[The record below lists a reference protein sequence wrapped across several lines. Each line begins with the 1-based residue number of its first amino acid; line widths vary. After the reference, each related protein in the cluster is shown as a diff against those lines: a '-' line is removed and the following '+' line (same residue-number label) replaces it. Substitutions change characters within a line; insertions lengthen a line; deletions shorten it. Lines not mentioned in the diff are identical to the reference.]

1 MFQHALFMHPSA
13 LLPMSTKHQHIFYL
27 FKLAHPERERRAAF
41 FFFFSQCLSLSLSSG
56 IVGQSAKHSRFGC
69 NHLQLK
75 FNEMETDTEFF
86 FFFSF
91 RGRRSNAPKHTLPS
105 TPPGAVSIGSFWS
118 VCLTASCF
126 FLKAA
131 LCPPPKKKS
140 RPDPHTCTPRSCAHI
155 PAHARQHAAHDLP
168 PPPPPLPAPASVV
181 KSSTVYRLDFYS
193 ETAADRRKRSLNKN
207 LFSSIKKQGAI
218 CSSAGGGESRKQR
231 VLN

>member
-1 MFQHALFMHPSA
+1 MRQSCSLKTLKSWTHNKDQMFQHALFMHPSA

-118 VCLTASCF
+118 ACLTASCF
-126 FLKAA
+126 F
-131 LCPPPKKKS
+131 
-140 RPDPHTCTPRSCAHI
+140 
-155 PAHARQHAAHDLP
+155 
-168 PPPPPLPAPASVV
+168 
-181 KSSTVYRLDFYS
+181 F
-193 ETAADRRKRSLNKN
+193 
-207 LFSSIKKQGAI
+207 
-218 CSSAGGGESRKQR
+218 
-231 VLN
+231 

>member
-86 FFFSF
+86 FFFF
-91 RGRRSNAPKHTLPS
+91 PFAVDARTHQTHPPLPAARRRIDRLVLECVFNGVL
-105 TPPGAVSIGSFWS
+105 
-118 VCLTASCF
+118 F
-126 FLKAA
+126 FFKRLLYA
-131 LCPPPKKKS
+131 PPPPQKKKS

-168 PPPPPLPAPASVV
+168 PPLLLLPRQPL
-181 KSSTVYRLDFYS
+181 L
-193 ETAADRRKRSLNKN
+193 LNHQQYIARIFT
-207 LFSSIKKQGAI
+207 LKQPQT
-218 CSSAGGGESRKQR
+218 GGRDP
-231 VLN
+231 